1 MPGNDRWAL
10 SRRCLYLTD
19 MKNYYLG
26 IDLGTSAIKLL
37 AVSPDGERLSV
48 RRAYD
53 TPTPEGWLTALKS
66 ALAELPSERIAA
78 IALSSQVGTYLTDTG
93 AVLNWNCSAGS
104 EELAHL
110 KATLSDEAWLEAIG
124 MVHPELVSYPLPRLL
139 YIASHF
145 PEAKAVEMPKELLIR
160 ALTGNTVTDI
170 FSWRG
175 LCHPEKKAY
184 ADTLLTRFGISLK
197 LPPVALPT
205 DLAGTVTP
213 EAANHYGLP
222 QGIPVYVGC
231 NDFFAGLLGMGI
243 YDIGTAFALYGTS
256 AHVGMIT
263 QAPQSGRIVSGPYFH
278 GCATYGGT
286 KASGAS
292 CDFAMQNFG
301 IDGLTPETAFENP
314 PIFLPYLAG
323 ERAPIYDEN
332 AKGVFFGI
340 TDKTSQQ
347 HMAYAVLEGVVFS
360 LYHIYTSLNAQSPT
374 RLITGGGSAVNPM
387 MAKLKASLFD
397 CEVFRVKENDAS
409 ALGAALL
416 AMTGSGIYASIEQA
430 AQAAADYELAAIPDE
445 RLGNRLQARFSVY
458 QSLYGDLKHTFEK
471 FREL

>member
-1 MPGNDRWAL
+1 M
-10 SRRCLYLTD
+10 
-19 MKNYYLG
+19 
-26 IDLGTSAIKLL
+26 
-37 AVSPDGERLSV
+37 
-48 RRAYD
+48 
-53 TPTPEGWLTALKS
+53 
-66 ALAELPSERIAA
+66 
-78 IALSSQVGTYLTDTG
+78 
-93 AVLNWNCSAGS
+93 
-104 EELAHL
+104 
-110 KATLSDEAWLEAIG
+110 
-124 MVHPELVSYPLPRLL
+124 
-139 YIASHF
+139 
-145 PEAKAVEMPKELLIR
+145 
-160 ALTGNTVTDI
+160 
-170 FSWRG
+170 
-175 LCHPEKKAY
+175 
-184 ADTLLTRFGISLK
+184 
-197 LPPVALPT
+197 LPT

-213 EAANHYGLP
+213 EASATYGLP

-286 KASGAS
+286 KASGAA

-301 IDGLTPETAFENP
+301 IDGLTPEISCENP

-340 TDKTSQQ
+340 TDKTTSA

-360 LYHIYTSLNAQSPT
+360 LYHIYTSLNARTPT
-374 RLITGGGSAVNPM
+374 RLITGGGSALNPT
-387 MAKLKASLFD
+387 MAKLTAALFG
-397 CEVFRVKENDAS
+397 CEVCRAKENDAS